1 MKLRTL
7 LLLLLASLI
16 WFGVAVG
23 TPLLAQA
30 PATVVIVIDDTQIR
44 PGDGPSVAELIDR
57 LERDVLDSR
66 TTFAIVTVGPAGLN
80 VDLTRERRRL
90 REASEAARA
99 GHLDFTLTPNP
110 DMAAGA
116 LVASLQGVIGGLAK
130 RSGPKAVVVV
140 GRAMPL
146 AERRRAEWLALR
158 RHADA
163 IGMAWAWFDLGR
175 EGCQASTPATD
186 ASAATKE
193 GMCAS
198 LSDGGATAKVI
209 QVLANPVGR

>member
-1 MKLRTL
+1 MKLRT

-30 PATVVIVIDDTQIR
+30 SATVVIVIDDTQIR

-66 TTFAIVTVGPAGLN
+66 TTFGIVTVGPAGLN

-110 DMAAGA
+110 DMAADA
-116 LVASLQGVIGGLAK
+116 LVATLAGVIGGLAK
-130 RSGPKAVVVV
+130 RPGPKTVVVV
-140 GRAMPL
+140 GRTTTL
-146 AERRRAEWLALR
+146 AEK
-158 RHADA
+158 RHATWVAVQRDA
-163 IGMAWAWFDLGR
+163 DSATVAGAWFELGAD
-175 EGCQASTPATD
+175 GCQTSDRATSASLTAKTGP
-186 ASAATKE
+186 
-193 GMCAS
+193 CAS
-198 LSDGGATAKVI
+198 LADAAAVRRALGD
-209 QVLANPVGR
+209 LAALLRR